1 LPLFLNSII
10 SLSPLCLYTLRT
22 TADGDSLT
30 ASAPPWSIYRRGQST
45 AEEERQRTQP
55 GTAEARHTEARHSRR
70 RQLHHI
76 ARKQGRREE
85 NQEERRHQLRL
96 QNDKRYTQSRQRR
109 SSAFSV
115 CSFCFYGSITAAARY
130 KGETWQQARKT
141 GRDGTQ
147 PETVADTEGTRTATT
162 TQQQLDTQK
171 PGMAAD
177 GTASNLRRLS
187 DPAQSD
193 YTTTKKVRLKVCRY
207 YPAPPPMR
215 VGERRINSADKIK
228 K

>member
-1 LPLFLNSII
+1 MPLFLNSII

-115 CSFCFYGSITAAARY
+115 CSFCFYGSITAAARIPRF
-130 KGETWQQARKT
+130 GEESSARS
-141 GRDGTQ
+141 
-147 PETVADTEGTRTATT
+147 TERSAEI
-162 TQQQLDTQK
+162 
-171 PGMAAD
+171 P
-177 GTASNLRRLS
+177 TAS
-187 DPAQSD
+187 
-193 YTTTKKVRLKVCRY
+193 
-207 YPAPPPMR
+207 
-215 VGERRINSADKIK
+215 I
-228 K
+228 